1 MIIIV
6 RINTVRYIEFTDIL
20 RTFAENTKIMN
31 TTTSEQARFDARLP
45 KEQKQFFEKA
55 AYLGGYRNL
64 TDFVIRVVQEKAK
77 EIIKEKEQIIASER
91 DSQVFFD
98 AITNPRKPSETLK
111 NALVDYNSFIANS
124 K

>member
-1 MIIIV
+1 
-6 RINTVRYIEFTDIL
+6 
-20 RTFAENTKIMN
+20 MN
-31 TTTSEQARFDARLP
+31 TTAAEQARFDARLP

-64 TDFVIRVVQEKAK
+64 TDFVFRVVQDKAK

-91 DSQVFFD
+91 DSQIFFD
-98 AITNPRKPSETLK
+98 AITNPQKPSETLK
-111 NALVDYNSFIANS
+111 NALDDYNSFIANS

>member
-1 MIIIV
+1 MSTAI
-6 RINTVRYIEFTDIL
+6 
-20 RTFAENTKIMN
+20 
-31 TTTSEQARFDARLP
+31 SGQARFDARLP

-77 EIIKEKEQIIASER
+77 EIIREKEQVIASER
-91 DSQVFFD
+91 DSQIFFD
-98 AITNPRKPSETLK
+98 AITNPKKPSKTLK
-111 NALVDYNSFIANS
+111 NALNDYNSFIANS

>member
-1 MIIIV
+1 
-6 RINTVRYIEFTDIL
+6 
-20 RTFAENTKIMN
+20 MN
-31 TTTSEQARFDARLP
+31 TTTAEQARFDARLP
-45 KEQKQFFEKA
+45 KEQKQLFEKA
-55 AYLGGYRNL
+55 AFLGGYRNL
-64 TDFVIRVVQEKAK
+64 TDFVFRVVQEKAK

-111 NALVDYNSFIANS
+111 NALDDYNSFIANS

>member
-1 MIIIV
+1 MDSA
-6 RINTVRYIEFTDIL
+6 IN
-20 RTFAENTKIMN
+20 
-31 TTTSEQARFDARLP
+31 EQARFDARLP

-64 TDFVIRVVQEKAK
+64 TDFIFRTAQEKAK

-91 DSQVFFD
+91 DSRIFFD
-98 AITNPRKPSETLK
+98 AVTNSKPPSETLK
-111 NALVDYNSFIANS
+111 KAFDDYNDFVKNL